1 MLMFLD
7 LANPAD
13 IAELMIV
20 GTDIAGTYPTFTPV
34 ISGKD
39 FEAVVSKTIP
49 SAQAI
54 LKN

>member
-1 MLMFLD
+1 MGGI
-7 LANPAD
+7 PAD
-13 IAELMIV
+13 IAEPMVV
-20 GTDIAGTYPTFTPV
+20 GADIAGTYPTFTPV

-39 FEAVVSKTIP
+39 FEAVVGKASP